1 MFGTNHGQVVSKT
14 PFGDS
19 GVEVGRSEVMD
30 QGRVAQSREGHE
42 GSFFKCYDITDF
54 NSASYV
60 TSLVNSDRSN
70 AKDVGEDNTWD
81 KITFERKEE
90 AVH

>member
-1 MFGTNHGQVVSKT
+1 MFGTNFGGVVSKT
-14 PFGDS
+14 VFGDCEI
-19 GVEVGRSEVMD
+19 GGGQVMD
-30 QGRVAQSREGHE
+30 QGRLVWGGQE

-60 TSLVNSDRSN
+60 TSLVTSDN
-70 AKDVGEDNTWD
+70 GGGKDVSEDNTWD

-90 AVH
+90 AIH